1 MQRLEAH
8 LGFTLFERTGRSA
21 HLNRRGAELL
31 AQTQALL
38 QQFARL
44 GAPAQDDGRAVRLC
58 IGAIASVQRA
68 GLPAVLAGF
77 HRAWPAATAAWC
89 RACPWTTRPM
99 PASWTWPS

>member
-1 MQRLEAH
+1 
-8 LGFTLFERTGRSA
+8 
-21 HLNRRGAELL
+21 
-31 AQTQALL
+31 
-38 QQFARL
+38 
-44 GAPAQDDGRAVRLC
+44 VRLC